1 MIKHRYEK
9 IIRIL
14 SLIISGATSAYLA
27 VVRTLSDTI
36 IQAQNEVE
44 PISEVRRGADTAFA
58 RSHSAELILGFILV
72 GVLGILIFKVFS
84 ESKEKEKE
92 AERLEKIVSERTELL
107 QEKNRQLSRMN
118 EDIIEFMGN
127 IVEARDL
134 ESGEHIKR
142 VKGFAYLLATQ
153 VMRDCPQYKLTPE
166 KIRRIA
172 SASVLHDVGK
182 IMIPD
187 SILLKPG
194 KLTKEEYEIMKTHC
208 VRGCELLDSV
218 PSDWGTE
225 YLRVSREI
233 VRWHHEKNDGKGY
246 PDGLTGDEIPISAQI
261 VSVADC
267 YDALINKRCYKE
279 AYDYDTA
286 HAMISNG
293 ECGTFSPDLM
303 KCFAKCKDDF
313 EMFAKDPSISID
325 DLPRKPVIN
334 HTNLAERNILLIED
348 DELGREMTAN
358 ILEDCGAYVTPTSS
372 VLQAIDVLNNT
383 AHSTFDFILLDM
395 NMCDYDFTMAI
406 RMIKESGVP
415 GIDAIPVFMLSSK
428 DSEKD
433 MNRAIEAGASA
444 YLLKPLTIAALSK
457 AVEMFA

>member
-1 MIKHRYEK
+1 MMGLLSNNKRSISA
-9 IIRIL
+9 IIT
-14 SLIISGATSAYLA
+14 GALCAYLS
-27 VVRTLSDTI
+27 VVRSFSDTI
-36 IQAQNEVE
+36 ISAENEVE

-58 RSHSAELILGFILV
+58 RSHSAELILGFILIC
-72 GVLGILIFKVFS
+72 VLAILIFKVFS
-84 ESKEKEKE
+84 DSKEKEKE

-142 VKGFAYLLATQ
+142 VKGFTFILATQ
-153 VMRDCPQYKLTPE
+153 VMRDCPQYRLTPE

-194 KLTKEEYEIMKTHC
+194 KLTKEEFDIMKTHC
-208 VRGCELLDSV
+208 VRGCEILDSV
-218 PSDWGTE
+218 PTDWGAE

-233 VRWHHEKNDGKGY
+233 VRWHHEKYDGKGY
-246 PDGLTGDEIPISAQI
+246 PDGLSGDEIPISAQM
-261 VSVADC
+261 VAVADC
-267 YDALINKRCYKE
+267 YDALINKRVYKE
-279 AYDYDTA
+279 AYPYDEA
-286 HAMISNG
+286 HAMICRG
-293 ECGTFSPDLM
+293 ECGTFSPELM

-313 EMFAKDPSISID
+313 ECFAKDPSMSID
-325 DLPRKPVIN
+325 DIPLKAVIN
-334 HTNLAERNILLIED
+334 HTNLGERNLLLIED
-348 DELGREMTAN
+348 DELAREMTAN
-358 ILEDCGAYVTPTSS
+358 IIEDCGAYVTRTSS

-383 AHSTFDFILLDM
+383 AHSTFDAILLDM
-395 NMCDYDFTMAI
+395 IMPDIDFAMAI

-415 GIDAIPVFMLSSK
+415 GIESIPIFMLSSK

-433 MNRAIEAGASA
+433 MNNALEAGASA
-444 YLLKPLTIAALSK
+444 YLLKPLTIASLSK
-457 AVEMFA
+457 AVEQFA